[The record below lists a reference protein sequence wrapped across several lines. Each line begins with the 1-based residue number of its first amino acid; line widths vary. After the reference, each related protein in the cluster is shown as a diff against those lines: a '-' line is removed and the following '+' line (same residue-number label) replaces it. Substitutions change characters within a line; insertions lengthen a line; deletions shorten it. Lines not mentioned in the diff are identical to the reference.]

1 MVVNAFATLSADPA
15 SEGNSHLFSGSPSG
29 TQLLAF
35 QIGLWMSVLA
45 PLPFSILAF
54 SGGNSVKGNEG
65 GFSSRKIRL
74 KSWLFPS
81 ISVIGASYLPPVWK
95 PPLSHLLTWLDAITN
110 SMGMSLSKFQEI
122 VKDRE
127 AWHAAVLGVTQSQ
140 KWLSN
145 WTTKKHGNHISNI
158 HLPGLHKDEVACFKV
173 SSFIYS
179 FNKHLLR
186 VLYILNPM

>member
-1 MVVNAFATLSADPA
+1 MPLLCSLQTLHLKVTLIRSVAHPVGHSSWPSRWDSEWVSWLLSHSA
-15 SEGNSHLFSGSPSG
+15 SWHFLEGIQWGE
-29 TQLLAF
+29 
-35 QIGLWMSVLA
+35 MRR
-45 PLPFSILAF
+45 
-54 SGGNSVKGNEG
+54 
-65 GFSSRKIRL
+65 GFSPRKIRL

-95 PPLSHLLTWLDAITN
+95 PPLSHLLTWLDGITQVN
-110 SMGMSLSKFQEI
+110 GHEFEQVPGD

-127 AWHAAVLGVTQSQ
+127 AWRAAVLGVTKSQ

-158 HLPGLHKDEVACFKV
+158 HLTGLHKDEVACFKV
-173 SSFIYS
+173 SSFICS

-186 VLYILNPM
+186 VLYILDPM